1 MKKLIRRTFLL
12 ASFFLLLSTTSLEKT
27 KSALIETELA
37 SNNMGEE
44 YTKGWNI
51 GWCQGW
57 KDVKGQNAYCP
68 YAPYP
73 PYLKYGKDTYR
84 GGYNAAFKY
93 GRCKAEGYENCEKNQ
108 DIAF

>member
-51 GWCQGW
+51 GWC
-57 KDVKGQNAYCP
+57 
-68 YAPYP
+68 
-73 PYLKYGKDTYR
+73 
-84 GGYNAAFKY
+84 
-93 GRCKAEGYENCEKNQ
+93 
-108 DIAF
+108 